1 MISYKYSAL
10 SKDGVKV
17 KGVIDAVD
25 EYDAIEKIKSNNS
38 IVLDI
43 EAIKN
48 SSLNSILNAE
58 INPKVKI
65 KPLAVMCS
73 QFAIILNAG
82 TPIDVTIKM
91 IAGQTQDKKL
101 KKILDNVYL
110 DVTHGSSVE
119 AAFRKNAKALPP
131 VFLETLKAGEK
142 SGKLA
147 TSFENM
153 QIYFENSF
161 KNKQK
166 LKSATT
172 YPIFVLCVAVVVVIV
187 VMVKV
192 IPTLTSVFAELGGE
206 LPMITQVLINVSDW
220 FGKYWMLLLGIIFLL
235 YIVYKVYVS
244 NEDNKIK
251 VAEKSLN
258 IPIIGNINLLT
269 NSQEFACTM
278 STLLDAGLTVSEAL
292 RTTSKCLTNAA
303 LSKEIYAMAEKI
315 DTGSSL
321 SETMSN
327 SKYLPLTLKEMC
339 GIGEK
344 SGELVSTLKT
354 IGDYYT
360 NEADY
365 ATKAALAKLEP
376 TMLIILAIIAG
387 YIVMAIYLP
396 MFTMYSMM

>member
-17 KGVIDAVD
+17 KGVIDAID
-25 EYDAIEKIKSNNS
+25 EFDAIDKIKSNNS
-38 IVLDI
+38 IVFDI

-48 SSLNSILNAE
+48 SNLSSLLNMDL
-58 INPKVKI
+58 NPKVKV
-65 KPLAVMCS
+65 KSLAVMCS

-82 TPIDVTIKM
+82 TPINQTINI

-101 KKILDNVYL
+101 KKILENVYM

-119 AAFRKNAKALPP
+119 AAFRKNAKAFPP
-131 VFLETLKAGEK
+131 VFLETIKAGEK

-153 QIYFENSF
+153 QTYFENSF

-172 YPIFVLCVAVVVVIV
+172 YPLFVLCVAVVVVIV

-192 IPTLTSVFAELGGE
+192 IPTLTSIFDELGGE
-206 LPMITQVLINVSDW
+206 LPLITQILISVSNW
-220 FGKYWMLLLGIIFLL
+220 FGKYWLVLVAVFLLIFLL
-235 YIVYKVYVS
+235 YKLYVS
-244 NEDNKIK
+244 KEDNRIK
-251 VAEKSLN
+251 VAKQSLKL
-258 IPIIGNINLLT
+258 PIFGNITLLS

-278 STLLDAGLTVSEAL
+278 ATLLDAGLSVADAL

-303 LSKEIYAMAEKI
+303 LSKEVYAMAEKI
-315 DTGSSL
+315 ETGSSL
-321 SETMSN
+321 SEIMSN
-327 SKYLPLTLKEMC
+327 SEFLPRTLKEMC
-339 GIGEK
+339 SIGEK
-344 SGELVSTLKT
+344 SGELVPTLKT

-376 TMLIILAIIAG
+376 TMLILLAIFAG

-396 MFTMYSMM
+396 MFTMYSIM

>member
-10 SKDGVKV
+10 SKDGDKV

-110 DVTHGSSVE
+110 DVTHGSSVA

-235 YIVYKVYVS
+235 YIIYKVYVS
-244 NEDNKIK
+244 NEDNKIR

-258 IPIIGNINLLT
+258 IPIIGNINLLS

-278 STLLDAGLTVSEAL
+278 STLLDAGLTVSKAL

-360 NEADY
+360 NETDY
-365 ATKAALAKLEP
+365 ATKSALAKLEP
-376 TMLIILAIIAG
+376 TMLIILAIFAG

>member
-110 DVTHGSSVE
+110 DVTHGSSVA

-235 YIVYKVYVS
+235 YIIYKVYVS
-244 NEDNKIK
+244 NEDNKIR

-258 IPIIGNINLLT
+258 IPIIGNINLLS

-360 NEADY
+360 NETDY
-365 ATKAALAKLEP
+365 ATKSALAKLEP
-376 TMLIILAIIAG
+376 TMLIILAIFAG